1 MDEWLTD
8 VTIQIIIQQ
17 MIGPQPLLLWPE
29 CNFQCDW
36 VNPLDFRGP
45 KCTCVLSREG
55 CALMMIL
62 MMIAKKSRPQVAIAS
77 LAQAQNET
85 MYQASIPQRRDKPR
99 QTCSEAELRS
109 LYWPRTQRSSPGQC
123 ELSFLGSWVIVLP
136 EWSWHTDLG
145 WLKLFIQSGPCTKC
159 SPAVHILQGR
169 PAPHQAH
176 PRSLSHLKLRA
187 CRLMV
192 TRVEV
197 YH

>member
-45 KCTCVLSREG
+45 KCTCVLSLEG
-55 CALMMIL
+55 CALMMML

-99 QTCSEAELRS
+99 QTCSEAELRKLVLAPNTEELS
-109 LYWPRTQRSSPGQC
+109 WAVRAFFSGIMSDCVARMVLTHWLRMTQVVYPVRALHEMFACCPYTPGQA
-123 ELSFLGSWVIVLP
+123 
-136 EWSWHTDLG
+136 
-145 WLKLFIQSGPCTKC
+145 C
-159 SPAVHILQGR
+159 SP
-169 PAPHQAH
+169 PSP
-176 PRSLSHLKLRA
+176 S
-187 CRLMV
+187 
-192 TRVEV
+192 
-197 YH
+197 